1 MTRSNDRNPGD
12 DELTPWERASI
23 SIELW
28 ERAVDAATVDYEALV
43 RRVAELYAQRNLAGW
58 RDARSL
64 TSLARTRVAAVLRG
78 DGGTIERVL
87 RSRRSWAE

>member
-1 MTRSNDRNPGD
+1 MTRSNDMSPGGD
-12 DELTPWERASI
+12 DLTPWERASI

-64 TSLARTRVAAVLRG
+64 TSLARSRVAAVIRG
-78 DGGTIERVL
+78 DAGTVERVL

>member
-1 MTRSNDRNPGD
+1 MTHSNDRNAGD

-43 RRVAELYAQRNLAGW
+43 RRLAELYEQRNVAAW

-78 DGGTIERVL
+78 DVGTIERVL